1 MGYVM
6 SYMAELLS
14 FLKNTINSIFSQI
27 KELSKSFSSKL
38 MILED
43 LLKANNINLSTN
55 QELLRFLKSGIFV
68 VYILINKLSTQKGV
82 YSVALSTFLSKEI
95 YDTKILQ
102 KMDEVKT
109 IYFKRNYNMF
119 SSEFEHYFQ

>member
-43 LLKANNINLSTN
+43 LLKTNNINLSTN
-55 QELLRFLKSGIFV
+55 QELLRFLKSGIC
-68 VYILINKLSTQKGV
+68 
-82 YSVALSTFLSKEI
+82 YSFYSDK
-95 YDTKILQ
+95 
-102 KMDEVKT
+102 
-109 IYFKRNYNMF
+109 
-119 SSEFEHYFQ
+119 